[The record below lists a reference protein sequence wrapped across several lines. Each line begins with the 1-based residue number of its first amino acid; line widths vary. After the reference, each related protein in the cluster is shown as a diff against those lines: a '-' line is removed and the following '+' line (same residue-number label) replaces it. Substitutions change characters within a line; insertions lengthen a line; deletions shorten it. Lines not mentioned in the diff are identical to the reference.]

1 MLRYLFIIFTEF
13 SDIDTMAIHF
23 GTDGWRGL
31 IAKDFTFDNVELV
44 ARAAARFYKRQ
55 PNADRGVAVGYDSR
69 FLSNEFAALTARVF
83 ASEGVTAWL
92 TDKIS
97 TTPQVSLA
105 AKQKRLAGGVVIT
118 ASHNP
123 AEYNGF
129 KLKAGFGG
137 PSSPEDVAKVQK
149 LVTGL
154 EERPPKRLPKVR
166 SMEEC
171 LKEKSVRMFDAQK
184 SYISYV
190 KKKIDLEAIRKAGF
204 RVMYDP
210 MFGAGIQTLHLL
222 LDDADCIHNDHNPGF
237 VGIDHP
243 EPLGEYLGELS
254 ERVREGGYSVGLAT
268 DGDADRL
275 GVVAEDGTFVDAHR
289 VFVLLMKYL
298 YEDRRKRGA
307 VAKTISL
314 TTMVDDYCERNNI
327 RLLETPVGFK
337 YIAKLMTEEKL
348 LIGGEESGGLGTA
361 VHIPERDGIFN
372 GLLLL
377 EMMAKRGKTIG
388 ELSRELDDEFGP
400 HRYRRIDQRMSPERK
415 EAILKKAAAGVD
427 KLGTH
432 RVTDVSTLD
441 GYKFFVDGGWL
452 LIRAS
457 GTEPL
462 LRYYAEADSEAK
474 VDQLLKAG
482 LNLK

>member
-1 MLRYLFIIFTEF
+1 
-13 SDIDTMAIHF
+13 MAIVF

-31 IAKDFTFDNVELV
+31 IADDFTFANVTLV
-44 ARAAARFYKRQ
+44 ARAAAKFYKKES
-55 PNADRGVAVGYDSR
+55 NADRGIVVGYDSR
-69 FLSNEFAALTARVF
+69 FLSDKFAEHAARVL
-83 ASEGVTAWL
+83 ATEGLKVWL

-105 AKQKRLAGGVVIT
+105 AKQKRLAGGIVIT

-137 PSSPEDVAKVQK
+137 PSAPEDVAKVQK
-149 LVTGL
+149 FVTA
-154 EERPPKRLPKVR
+154 
-166 SMEEC
+166 MEEKP
-171 LKEKSVRMFDAQK
+171 LKRPKKILPLEDCVKAKKIRYFDAQ
-184 SYISYV
+184 SAYITYV
-190 KKKIDLEAIRKAGF
+190 KKKIDLDAISKAGF
-204 RVMYDP
+204 KVMYDP
-210 MFGAGIQTLHLL
+210 MFGAGIQTLHHL
-222 LDDADCIHNDHNPGF
+222 LDNAGYIHNDHNPGF

-254 ERVREGGYSVGLAT
+254 TQVREGGYSIGLAT

-275 GVVAEDGTFVDAHR
+275 GVVAEDGSFIDAHR

-298 YEDRRKRGA
+298 REDRKRRGA

-314 TTMVDDYCERNNI
+314 TTMVDDYCEKNGI

-361 VHIPERDGIFN
+361 LHIPERDGIFN

-377 EMMAKRGKTIG
+377 EMMAKRGKGIG
-388 ELSRELDDEFGP
+388 ELSCELDDEFGP

-415 EAILKKAAAGVD
+415 KAILKKAASGPAT
-427 KLGTH
+427 LGKH
-432 RVTDVSTLD
+432 AVERISTVD

-462 LRYYAEADSEAK
+462 LRYYAEADTEQK
-474 VDQLLKAG
+474 VDELLEAG
-482 LNLK
+482 LNLN